1 MFTVYIQDVIDEC
14 SVISGTNIGLNVPW
28 QSTSSNSKN
37 ESSHQIHKKAVI
49 ILIPLRL
56 GNEKLNINYVDKLKN
71 LLSHENCIGIIGGRP
86 KHSLYFVGF
95 QEDKLIHLDPHYCQ
109 DMVDITK
116 EEFPVNSFHCK
127 SPRKLKSSKMDPSCC
142 VGFYCATK
150 HDLETF
156 VKTFKSDDILME
168 RYREYPIFTIVDGR
182 SADVH
187 TPEENTRSHTPSIP
201 FGQETCRLY
210 DPDIDDN
217 GETEEFVIM

>member
-1 MFTVYIQDVIDEC
+1 MQDIIDEC
-14 SVISGTNIGLNVPW
+14 SVDSVSSTIGLNVPW
-28 QSTSSNSKN
+28 QSTSSNS
-37 ESSHQIHKKAVI
+37 ESYSSHPIHKKAVI

-109 DMVDITK
+109 DMVDVTK
-116 EEFPVNSFHCK
+116 EDFPVNSFHCK

-150 HDLETF
+150 HDFEIF
-156 VKTFKSDDILME
+156 VNTFKNDNMSMG
-168 RYREYPIFTIVDGR
+168 RYKEYPIFTIVNGR
-182 SADVH
+182 SRDVH
-187 TPEENTRSHTPSIP
+187 STEENIRSRTPIVP
-201 FGQETCRLY
+201 LRQEAYRLY
-210 DPDIDDN
+210 DDTDDN